1 MAEENAGT
9 EEGAEIQPIIPGTS
23 FKTPEEAAK
32 GYSELK
38 QLVDRQGND
47 LGYARKQLDQT
58 QKMLQESMQK
68 PTEAKAPG
76 PDYDGELAKIDK
88 SIASLDLD
96 DDDYSKSLSKLN
108 REARSLEAKKVETRT
123 AEKMMKQFEKTLTE
137 RDSQQSKQ
145 QWLDSNPD
153 FNSDEMQSAIQQKMT
168 ADRSGMIDP
177 ILAYRE
183 IQQEQMSGQLKAEQE
198 KSAALEERLKLKEGA
213 QQTGKVITKGQ
224 STQATTNKPK
234 LKGADLDAAMNEA
247 YNNASGM

>member
-1 MAEENAGT
+1 MAGET
-9 EEGAEIQPIIPGTS
+9 GAEATGKEVEPIIPGTS

-32 GYSELK
+32 GYNELK

-47 LGYARKQLDQT
+47 LGYTRKQLDQT

-68 PTEAKAPG
+68 PTEAKTPG

-88 SIASLDLD
+88 AIEGLDVD
-96 DDDYSKSLSKLN
+96 DDDYSKTLSGLN
-108 REARSLEAKKVETRT
+108 KQARRLEAQKVETRT
-123 AEKMMKQFEKTLTE
+123 AEKLVKQFEKTLTE

-153 FNSDEMQSAIQQKMT
+153 FNSEEMQSAIQQRMT

-183 IQQEQMSGQLKAEQE
+183 IQQEQMSGKLKAEQE
-198 KSAALEERLKLKEGA
+198 KSVALEERLKLKEGA

-247 YNNASGM
+247 YNNASGT